1 MASPDKDLEKLWA
14 SLLKEM
20 FKSHGWKHT
29 SGIHYT
35 YVNNHLY
42 TFIMVKYRKK
52 PLISAKLSVKF
63 IPLDDLFWTI
73 LGMDENSKKAFSLRV
88 NGVFSLSSKSI
99 LEWDQEISPTLAEKD
114 LYTAVEKTI
123 HLVNE
128 CKNTLIDDVSFFNFL
143 VAHEN
148 PKSLIDKNLYLMV
161 LLYQGNISQ
170 AKEFLKEAMMTHTGG
185 FCIGSKTFYELAL
198 EYCEASC

>member
-1 MASPDKDLEKLWA
+1 
-14 SLLKEM
+14 
-20 FKSHGWKHT
+20 
-29 SGIHYT
+29 
-35 YVNNHLY
+35 
-42 TFIMVKYRKK
+42 MVKYRKK
-52 PLISAKLSVKF
+52 SLISAELSVKF

-128 CKNTLIDDVSFFNFL
+128 YKNTLIDDVSFFNFL

-161 LLYQGNISQ
+161 LLYQGKISQ